1 LKEVRMVLKDDGVI
15 LIANEAISKEND
27 AYDLQLI

>member
-1 LKEVRMVLKDDGVI
+1 MVLKDDGVI

-27 AYDLQLI
+27 AHDLQLI